1 MTNAAVAATARI
13 KGSVLISRLNLLRQQ
28 GGPELVEK
36 VLSRLSAPDQA
47 ALRGMLLPIGWYPLE
62 LNNRLDT
69 AIAEALS
76 PEDRKR
82 AYMQMGRASADENL
96 KGAHHV
102 FLRPGDPHFLLS
114 QAPQIYRFYY
124 AVGSRTYERT
134 SDRSAVLRTFNA
146 ETVTEP
152 DCLTVMGW
160 HERAVELSGG
170 KAVQVTHPTCRA
182 KGGAL
187 CEYHLSWE

>member
-1 MTNAAVAATARI
+1 MTNAVAAMARI

-28 GGPELVEK
+28 GGQELLDR
-36 VLSRLSAPDQA
+36 VLSRLTPQDQA
-47 ALRGMLLPIGWYPLE
+47 TLKGMLLLIGWYPLE
-62 LNNRLDT
+62 LNNRLDQ
-69 AIAEALS
+69 AIAEALN

-82 AYMQMGRASADENL
+82 AFMQMGRASAEENL
-96 KGAHHV
+96 RGAHRV
-102 FLRPGDPHFLLS
+102 FLRPGDPHFHLS

-124 AVGSRTYERT
+124 AVGHCTYERA
-134 SDRSAVLRTFNA
+134 SDGSAVLRIFNA
-146 ETVTEP
+146 ETVTEA

-170 KAVQVTHPTCRA
+170 KAVQVTHPVCRA

-187 CEYHLSWE
+187 CEYQLSWE